1 MKKPKLR
8 TMSDEQV
15 MAFYR
20 EQFTKESF
28 SVMWAGLAAGEL
40 KERGYDIIEKDGELD
55 QFVKQEQKV
64 A

>member
-1 MKKPKLR
+1 
-8 TMSDEQV
+8 MSDEQV